1 MRYRGS
7 MSFDLERTFEIL
19 ERTPKALSALLAGL
33 SDDWVLKNE
42 GGDTF
47 SPKDVVG
54 HLIAGEQTDWVERT
68 EIILEHGIDR
78 PFTPFD
84 RFSFRETNED
94 ATLAELL
101 EKFRDVRMRNLAR
114 ARELDLDADKLKLE
128 GTHPELGKVRLSQLL
143 ATWAVHDLGHIR
155 QITRVM
161 AKQYRDDVGPWRQY
175 LRILDE

>member
-1 MRYRGS
+1 MN
-7 MSFDLERTFEIL
+7 FDIERTFEIL
-19 ERTPKALSALLAGL
+19 ERTPEALSALLTGL
-33 SDDWVLKNE
+33 SDEWLLVNE

-54 HLIAGEQTDWVERT
+54 HLIAGEETDWVQRT
-68 EIILEHGIDR
+68 EIILEHGVDR

-84 RFSFRETNED
+84 RFSFRED
-94 ATLAELL
+94 GKDVSLATLL
-101 EKFRDVRMRNLAR
+101 EKFTELRSNNLDR
-114 ARELDLDADKLKLE
+114 IRGLDLDETKLDLE
-128 GTHPELGKVRLSQLL
+128 GTHPELGKVQLRQLL

-161 AKQYRDDVGPWRQY
+161 AKQYGDAVGPWRQY

>member
-1 MRYRGS
+1 

-19 ERTPKALSALLAGL
+19 ERAPEALSALLTGL
-33 SDDWVLKNE
+33 SDEWLLTNE

-54 HLIAGEQTDWVERT
+54 HLIAGEETDWVERT
-68 EIILEHGIDR
+68 DIILEHGVDR

-84 RFSFRETNED
+84 RFSFREDCKD
-94 ATLAELL
+94 ASLAEML
-101 EKFRDVRMRNLAR
+101 EKFRDLRSKNLDR
-114 ARELDLDADKLKLE
+114 IRGLQLDETTLDLE
-128 GTHPELGKVRLSQLL
+128 GTHPELGKVRLRQLL

-161 AKQYRDDVGPWRQY
+161 AKQYGDAVVPWRQY
-175 LRILDE
+175 LRVLDE